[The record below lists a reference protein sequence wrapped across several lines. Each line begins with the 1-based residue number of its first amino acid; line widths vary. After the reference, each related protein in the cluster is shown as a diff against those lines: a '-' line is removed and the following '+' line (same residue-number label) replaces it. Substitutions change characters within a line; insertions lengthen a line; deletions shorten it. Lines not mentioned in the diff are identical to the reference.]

1 MDRWNVFRFN
11 TYKDALSKKEHK
23 QFQRKGFRYF
33 LEKAIKDFHD
43 LAEYE
48 RRKGT
53 LKITIK
59 YEKTERGETLVAEP
73 YDLFGK
79 AGERRFL
86 QELRNLSER
95 EYRSLFQ
102 YYDGKEEYRSLFQ
115 YYDGK
120 ENFSIS
126 DNLLVVI
133 NGLDGLHR
141 FIGSLDA
148 TYWIPIGFGYHLVW
162 CKKDPD
168 TGIRHNRKEV
178 QKVSQFL
185 FDLYKIILASKEH
198 LL

>member
-1 MDRWNVFRFN
+1 MERFPFQ
-11 TYKDALSKKEHK
+11 YKDALSKKEHK

-48 RRKGT
+48 RQKGT

-59 YEKTERGETLVAEP
+59 YEKTERGETVVTEP

-79 AGERRFL
+79 AGERKFL
-86 QELRNLSER
+86 QELRNLSGR

-102 YYDGKEEYRSLFQ
+102 YYDGKG
-115 YYDGK
+115 D
-120 ENFSIS
+120 FSIP
-126 DNLLVVI
+126 DNLWVVI
-133 NGLDGLHR
+133 DGLDGLHR

-148 TYWIPIGFGYHLVW
+148 TYWIPIGFGYHWVW

-168 TGIRHNRKEV
+168 TGIRHNREEV

>member
-1 MDRWNVFRFN
+1 MERFPFQ
-11 TYKDALSKKEHK
+11 YKDALSKKERK
-23 QFQRKGFRYF
+23 QFQQKGFHYF

-53 LKITIK
+53 LKLII
-59 YEKTERGETLVAEP
+59 
-73 YDLFGK
+73 FGK

-86 QELRNLSER
+86 QELRNLSGR

-102 YYDGKEEYRSLFQ
+102 YYDGK
-115 YYDGK
+115 G
-120 ENFSIS
+120 NFSIP
-126 DNLLVVI
+126 DNLWVVLD
-133 NGLDGLHR
+133 GLDGLHR

-148 TYWIPIGFGYHLVW
+148 TYWIPIGFGYHWVW

-168 TGIRHNRKEV
+168 TGIRQNRKEV